1 MGSRVIKHRSADT
14 RRKGIRVSFAVG
26 MSVLACIFTGSPL
39 RAETVVQGT
48 LQLQWADPP
57 RALPGRAPAPPQL
70 DAWLDMGPGRRVALD
85 VAQARKAAGD
95 LYALANRRVAVSYA
109 TRADIATSSRVMSSA
124 AATSSISAIV
134 PTDRLPQRAL
144 AVAADGRVMASAP
157 VLGATRWITLM
168 CKFADVATE
177 QKPRSYFQDQ
187 YGNAPGQLGHY
198 WSEVSY
204 GQINLAGSSAHGWY
218 ALPKPRS
225 AYLADVNGKQKA
237 QLSELFADCAAA
249 ADAEVDFTGIQGVN
263 LMFNGELDG
272 NAWGGGACTT
282 LDGVYACTRVTWSP
296 PWSFANLAPLAHE
309 MGHGY
314 GLPHSNNS
322 DGDSDT
328 YDNPW
333 DVMSDA
339 WRNATSDATYG
350 LLPKHPNMYQRERLG
365 WLPASRKRII
375 AADNRDT
382 HEFVLD
388 AGSVLKTANTQ
399 LVVLALPAQPDPYKT
414 VVYTLEA
421 RRRTGTYES
430 KLAGDAVIIHKLE
443 DYGIAYSIDRDT
455 PAATVSSNEGSML
468 KPGGRWN
475 TPDELHWVEVVSET
489 PQGFVV
495 RVGPR
500 PRSMSSPAP
509 VLERPVSVAASS
521 PSAPKP
527 SPSSPTPAIPAARSA
542 TARRR
547 TCDVLP
553 SLLRLA
559 PVCALLER

>member
-1 MGSRVIKHRSADT
+1 MLLATAMSAIT
-14 RRKGIRVSFAVG
+14 
-26 MSVLACIFTGSPL
+26 CIFLSLPL
-39 RAETVVQGT
+39 HAETVVQGT

-57 RALPGRAPAPPQL
+57 RPLPGRAQAAPQL
-70 DAWLDMGPGRRVALD
+70 DAWLDMGPGQRMPLD
-85 VAQARKAAGD
+85 VTQAKRAAGD

-109 TRADIATSSRVMSSA
+109 TRANIATSSRVMSASA
-124 AATSSISAIV
+124 AVPAISAIV

-144 AVAADGRVMASAP
+144 ATGADGRVMASAP

-168 CKFADVATE
+168 CKFADIATE
-177 QKPRSYFQDQ
+177 QKPRQYFQEQ

-218 ALPKPRS
+218 TLPKPRE
-225 AYLADVNGKQKA
+225 AYLATVNGKQKA

-249 ADAEVDFTGIQGVN
+249 ADADVDFGGIQGVN

-282 LDGVYACTRVTWSP
+282 LDNVHTCTRVTWSP

-322 DGDSDT
+322 DGDGDT

-365 WLPASRKRII
+365 WLPAARKRVV
-375 AADNRDT
+375 AADNRET
-382 HEFVLD
+382 FEFELD
-388 AGSVLKTANTQ
+388 AGSVLKTTNTQ

-414 VVYTLEA
+414 VIYTLEA

-430 KLAGDAVIIHKLE
+430 GLAGDAVIIHKLE
-443 DYGIAYSIDRDT
+443 DYGIAYSVDRET
-455 PAATVSSNEGSML
+455 PPATLSSNEGSML
-468 KPGGRWN
+468 KVGGRWN
-475 TPDELHWVEVVSET
+475 TPDELHWVEVVSAT
-489 PQGFVV
+489 AQGFVV

-509 VLERPVSVAASS
+509 ALERSAPVAASAPASS
-521 PSAPKP
+521 PSKP
-527 SPSSPTPAIPAARSA
+527 STPASA
-542 TARRR
+542 TATATRRSAAPQR
-547 TCDVLP
+547 ACGALP
-553 SLLRLA
+553 RLLRLM
-559 PVCALLER
+559 PVCLVLER

>member
-26 MSVLACIFTGSPL
+26 MSVLACIIASSPL

-57 RALPGRAPAPPQL
+57 RALPGRAHAPPQL
-70 DAWLDMGPGRRVALD
+70 DAWLDLGPGRRVALD
-85 VAQARKAAGD
+85 VAQAKRAAGD
-95 LYALANRRVAVSYA
+95 LYALANRRVAVSYT
-109 TRADIATSSRVMSSA
+109 TRADIATSSKVMSSA
-124 AATSSISAIV
+124 AATPSISAIV

-157 VLGATRWITLM
+157 VLGATRWVTLM

-177 QKPRSYFQDQ
+177 QKSRAYFQDQ

-282 LDGVYACTRVTWSP
+282 LDGAYACTRVTWSP

-339 WRNATSDATYG
+339 WRNATSDTTYG

-382 HEFVLD
+382 YEFVLD
-388 AGSVLKTANTQ
+388 AGSVLQTANTQ
-399 LVVLALPAQPDPYKT
+399 LVILALPAQPDPYKT

-443 DYGIAYSIDRDT
+443 DYGIAYSVDRDT
-455 PAATVSSNEGSML
+455 PAANVSSNEGSML

-489 PQGFVV
+489 AQGFVV

-509 VLERPVSVAASS
+509 VLERPASVAASS

-527 SPSSPTPAIPAARSA
+527 SSSSLPPTTPAARSA
-542 TARRR
+542 AVRRR
-547 TCDVLP
+547 PCDALP

-559 PVCALLER
+559 PVCMWLAR

>member
-1 MGSRVIKHRSADT
+1 M
-14 RRKGIRVSFAVG
+14 
-26 MSVLACIFTGSPL
+26 
-39 RAETVVQGT
+39 QGT

-57 RALPGRAPAPPQL
+57 RALPGRVQTPPQL

-85 VAQARKAAGD
+85 VTQAKRAAGD

-109 TRADIATSSRVMSSA
+109 MRADIAASSKVMSAASA
-124 AATSSISAIV
+124 LPSISAIV

-144 AVAADGRVMASAP
+144 AMGADGRVMASAP

-168 CKFADVATE
+168 CKFADITAE
-177 QKPRSYFQDQ
+177 QKPRSFFQEQ

-218 ALPKPRS
+218 TLPKPRA
-225 AYLADVNGKQKA
+225 AYLADVNGKPKA
-237 QLSELFADCAAA
+237 QLSELFADCANA
-249 ADAEVDFTGIQGVN
+249 ADPEVDFAGIQGVN

-282 LDGVYACTRVTWSP
+282 LDGVYVCTRVTWSP

-322 DGDSDT
+322 DGDGDT

-339 WRNATSDATYG
+339 WRNATSDAVYG

-365 WLPASRKRII
+365 WLPASRKRVID
-375 AADNRDT
+375 AGNRET

-388 AGSVLKTANTQ
+388 AGSVLKTSNAQ

-414 VVYTLEA
+414 VFYTLEA

-430 KLAGDAVIIHKLE
+430 KLAGDAVIVHKLE
-443 DYGIAYSIDRDT
+443 DYGIAYSVDRDT
-455 PAATVSSNEGSML
+455 PAANFSSNEGSML
-468 KPGGRWN
+468 KVGGRWN
-475 TPDELHWVEVVSET
+475 TPDELHWVEVVSATE
-489 PQGFVV
+489 QGFVV

-509 VLERPVSVAASS
+509 ALVRPASVAASS
-521 PSAPKP
+521 
-527 SPSSPTPAIPAARSA
+527 SPGVRQAAPTPSVPSTPVIRSA
-542 TARRR
+542 ANLHRRA
-547 TCDVLP
+547 CGAWP
-553 SLLRLA
+553 ALLRRA
-559 PVCALLER
+559 PLCALLER

>member
-1 MGSRVIKHRSADT
+1 MGSRVVKHRSADT
-14 RRKGIRVSFAVG
+14 RRKSIRVFLVAVMSALSCSFLSA
-26 MSVLACIFTGSPL
+26 PL
-39 RAETVVQGT
+39 HAETVVQGT
-48 LQLQWADPP
+48 LQLQWADPA
-57 RALPGRAPAPPQL
+57 RALPGRTQAAPQL
-70 DAWLDMGPGRRVALD
+70 DAWLETGPGQRIALD
-85 VAQARKAAGD
+85 VAQAKRAAGD
-95 LYALANRRVAVSYA
+95 LYALSNRRVAVSY
-109 TRADIATSSRVMSSA
+109 TVRTDIAASAKVMSASSA
-124 AATSSISAIV
+124 LPSISAIV
-134 PTDRLPQRAL
+134 PTDRLPQRAQ
-144 AVAADGRVMASAP
+144 AMGSDGRIMASAP

-177 QKPRSYFQDQ
+177 QKPRSYFQEQ

-249 ADAEVDFTGIQGVN
+249 ADAEVNFAGIQGVN

-282 LDGVYACTRVTWSP
+282 LDGVYTCTRVTWSP

-333 DVMSDA
+333 DIMSDA

-365 WLPASRKRII
+365 WLPAARKHVI
-375 AADNRDT
+375 AADNRET
-382 HEFVLD
+382 QEIVLD

-399 LVVLALPAQPDPYKT
+399 LLVLALPAQPDPYKT
-414 VVYTLEA
+414 VIYTLEA

-430 KLAGDAVIIHKLE
+430 NLAGDAVIIHKLE

-455 PAATVSSNEGSML
+455 PAANFSSNEGSML
-468 KPGGRWN
+468 KVGQRWN
-475 TPDELHWVEVVSET
+475 TPDELHWVEVVSAT
-489 PQGFVV
+489 AQGFVV
-495 RVGPR
+495 KVGPR
-500 PRSMSSPAP
+500 PRSMSSPAA
-509 VLERPVSVAASS
+509 VLERPATVASS
-521 PSAPKP
+521 
-527 SPSSPTPAIPAARSA
+527 SPAVPGRATTTPAPAARQPVA
-542 TARRR
+542 PRRR
-547 TCDVLP
+547 VCDALP
-553 SLLRLA
+553 SLLRVS
-559 PVCALLER
+559 PVCAFLER

>member
-1 MGSRVIKHRSADT
+1 M
-14 RRKGIRVSFAVG
+14 
-26 MSVLACIFTGSPL
+26 ACIFLSLPL
-39 RAETVVQGT
+39 RAETVMQGT

-57 RALPGRAPAPPQL
+57 RALPGRVQAQPQL
-70 DAWLDMGPGRRVALD
+70 DAWLDIGPGQRVPLD
-85 VAQARKAAGD
+85 VTQARRAAGD
-95 LYALANRRVAVSYA
+95 LYALANRRVAVSYT
-109 TRADIATSSRVMSSA
+109 TRADIATSSKVMSASA
-124 AATSSISAIV
+124 AASSISAIV
-134 PTDRLPQRAL
+134 PTDRLPQRAQ
-144 AVAADGRVMASAP
+144 AMGADGRVMASAP

-168 CKFADVATE
+168 CKFADVSAE
-177 QKPRSYFQDQ
+177 QKPRSYFQAQ

-225 AYLADVNGKQKA
+225 AYLANVNGKQKA
-237 QLSELFADCAAA
+237 QLSELFSDCAAA
-249 ADAEVDFTGIQGVN
+249 ADAEVDFGGIQGVN

-282 LDGVYACTRVTWSP
+282 LDGVYTCTRVTWSP

-333 DVMSDA
+333 DIMSDA

-365 WLPASRKRII
+365 WLPASRKRVI
-375 AADNRDT
+375 AADNRET
-382 HEFVLD
+382 HEIVLD

-399 LVVLALPAQPDPYKT
+399 LLVLAMPAQPDPYKT
-414 VVYTLEA
+414 VIYTLEA

-430 KLAGDAVIIHKLE
+430 NLAGDAVIIHKLE

-455 PAATVSSNEGSML
+455 PAANFSSNEGSML
-468 KPGGRWN
+468 KPGQRWN
-475 TPDELHWVEVVSET
+475 TPDELHWVEVVAAT
-489 PQGFVV
+489 AQGFVV
-495 RVGPR
+495 KVGPR

-509 VLERPVSVAASS
+509 ALERPAAVASS
-521 PSAPKP
+521 SPAVSGSATTTPV
-527 SPSSPTPAIPAARSA
+527 PAIRP
-542 TARRR
+542 TAVRRR
-547 TCDVLP
+547 GCDVLP
-553 SLLRLA
+553 SLLRA
-559 PVCALLER
+559 AAVCALLDR

>member
-1 MGSRVIKHRSADT
+1 M
-14 RRKGIRVSFAVG
+14 
-26 MSVLACIFTGSPL
+26 
-39 RAETVVQGT
+39 QGT

-57 RALPGRAPAPPQL
+57 RAQQRLAQGTPQL
-70 DAWLDMGPGRRVALD
+70 DAWLDMGPGKRIALD
-85 VAQARKAAGD
+85 VAQAQRAAGD
-95 LYALANRRVAVSYA
+95 LYALANRRVAVSYE
-109 TRADIATSSRVMSSA
+109 TRANI
-124 AATSSISAIV
+124 AATSSKVMSASAATPSISTIV
-134 PTDRLPQRAL
+134 PTDTLPARAL
-144 AVAADGRVMASAP
+144 ATGADGRVMAAAP

-168 CKFADVATE
+168 CRFADIATE
-177 QKPRSYFQDQ
+177 QKPRSYFQAQ

-249 ADAEVDFTGIQGVN
+249 ADADVDFAGIQGVN

-282 LDGVYACTRVTWSP
+282 LDGVYTCTRVTWSP

-339 WRNATSDATYG
+339 WRNATTDATYG

-365 WLPASRKRII
+365 WLPASRKRVI
-375 AADNRDT
+375 AADNRET
-382 HEFVLD
+382 LEFVLD
-388 AGSVLKTANTQ
+388 AGSVLKTGNTQ
-399 LVVLALPAQPDPYKT
+399 LVVLALPAQPDPYRT
-414 VVYTLEA
+414 VIYTLEA

-430 KLAGDAVIIHKLE
+430 NLAGDAVIIHKLE
-443 DYGIAYSIDRDT
+443 DYGIAYSVDRDT
-455 PAATVSSNEGSML
+455 PPATVSSNEGSML
-468 KPGGRWN
+468 KVGGRWN
-475 TPDELHWVEVVSET
+475 TPDGLHWVQVVSAT
-489 PQGFVV
+489 ADGFVV

-509 VLERPVSVAASS
+509 VLERPATVASS
-521 PSAPKP
+521 SPAMPASTAPSAPVVRP
-527 SPSSPTPAIPAARSA
+527 SAP
-542 TARRR
+542 RRR
-547 TCDVLP
+547 GCDLLP
-553 SLLRLA
+553 SLLRVA